1 MYGMYSHIL
10 IINLYVLQHRLTAA
24 IMLRRLFIQM
34 GESLLKCSHDVLE
47 SCKADLLTALQQET
61 SEFVRKELCDD
72 VAKLARICAG
82 EILHIWWRKSFAIS
96 CFLNSYL
103 LLRTVSFIFIH

>member
-1 MYGMYSHIL
+1 M
-10 IINLYVLQHRLTAA
+10 LQ
-24 IMLRRLFIQM
+24 RLFIQM

-82 EILHIWWRKSFAIS
+82 EHL
-96 CFLNSYL
+96 
-103 LLRTVSFIFIH
+103 